1 MPLSLQISDKMRTIP
16 AILALMLMG
25 VACKEKNKD
34 IAQNTETTKNH
45 ITLEHNETDKK
56 VDVLVDGSLFTSY
69 LYSDA
74 ISVLKK
80 TTLYPII
87 AANGEAVTRGY
98 PLETRPNERTDHPHH
113 IGAWFNFGDVNGLDY
128 WGNSDE
134 IKTPK
139 DKLGTIRHD
148 KIVSLKNGVNSA
160 TLVVSANW
168 LEPDATT
175 LMKEETKFVFYAEE
189 DKRIIDR
196 ITTFKALGK
205 KVSFNDTKEG
215 MFAIRTAREL
225 EHPSDGPVT
234 LSDANGNKTDVP
246 VTDNTGVS
254 GEYLSSEG
262 ISGTDVWGTRAK
274 WMALSGTINQKD
286 VTLMIMDQPQNVGYP
301 TYWHARGYGL
311 FAANPLGQKAFTDG
325 KEESLNY
332 SLEPNTAVTFAYR
345 IEILDG
351 KKDKAQLEAEYDKFV
366 RM

>member
-1 MPLSLQISDKMRTIP
+1 MRTIP
-16 AILALMLMG
+16 TILALILLSS
-25 VACKEKNKD
+25 ACKEKNRD
-34 IAQNTETTKNH
+34 IAQNEEITKNQ
-45 ITLEHNETDKK
+45 ITLENNETDKK
-56 VDVLVDGSLFTSY
+56 VDVLVDGKLFTSY
-69 LYSDA
+69 LYADD

-98 PLETRPNERTDHPHH
+98 PLATRPNERTDHPHH
-113 IGAWFNFGDVNGLDY
+113 IGAWFNYGDVNGLDY

-139 DKLGTIRHD
+139 EKLGTIRHD
-148 KIVSLKNGVNSA
+148 KIVSLRNGNESA

-168 LEPDATT
+168 LKPDDNI
-175 LMKEETKFVFYAEE
+175 LMKEETKFIFYAE
-189 DKRIIDR
+189 DGKRIIDR
-196 ITTFKALGK
+196 ITTFKALEET
-205 KVSFNDTKEG
+205 VWFNDTKEG

-254 GEYLSSEG
+254 GQYLSSEG
-262 ISGTDVWGTRAK
+262 VTGTDVWGTRAK
-274 WMALSGTINQKD
+274 WMALSGTIDKKD

-311 FAANPLGQKAFTDG
+311 FAANPLGPKAFTDG
-325 KEESLNY
+325 KEEPLNFSLK
-332 SLEPNTAVTFAYR
+332 PNTEITFTYR
-345 IEILDG
+345 IEVLDG
-351 KKDKAQLEAEYDKFV
+351 KKSKAQLEGEYDKFV
-366 RM
+366 RQ